1 MSLPRPLP
9 CWYSRR
15 ASDALIAARQSMA
28 SWVEALGDPDAAA
41 LRDEVITLSE
51 RVNELD
57 NALQIECIALTSHP
71 DFKAMQRGEI
81 PWPMEPLARL
91 SPICTCGDACPVC
104 SGRSPEY
111 ADEDDGDCAGRVEHT
126 CAEPCPAHGY
136 ARLET

>member
-9 CWYSRR
+9 SAYSRR
-15 ASDALIAARQSMA
+15 ASNTLIAARQAMA
-28 SWVEALGDPDAAA
+28 SWVEVLGDPDVAE
-41 LRDEVITLSE
+41 LRDQVIRLSE
-51 RVNELD
+51 RVNERD

-91 SPICTCGDACPVC
+91 RPICTCGDACPVC
-104 SGRSPEY
+104 SGRSPRYE
-111 ADEDDGDCAGRVEHT
+111 DEDGDCVGRVEHT

-136 ARLET
+136 ARLER